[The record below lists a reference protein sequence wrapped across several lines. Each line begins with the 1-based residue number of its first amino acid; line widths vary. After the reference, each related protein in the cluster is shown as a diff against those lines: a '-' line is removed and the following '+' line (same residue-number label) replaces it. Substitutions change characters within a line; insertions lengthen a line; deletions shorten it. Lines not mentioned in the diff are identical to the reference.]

1 MAFSRIDTRDERL
14 TALILGDLP
23 NVVWTP
29 TLSTAG
35 AEQTELQ
42 DNITF
47 QVGTRF
53 RYLGSIYELTAP
65 MSIPASNRRFGW
77 VYPNISTGQ
86 FEILTTK
93 RVEDAGVAGSRP
105 PIGMWARDNQRQAFL
120 PMNPSQDRQY
130 PVSDNRDILA
140 GSGSRTT
147 IIVQNRAR
155 IVLGVTQ
162 NQPDLTVNT
171 VIGNLEN
178 DLRKNGESEILS
190 VSIARNNSE
199 IATATLDRGIWQTTA
214 GLHADWASKLSSITK
229 HMGASRDTIMSFYK
243 VSDSEKRKLAYQ
255 TDKVS
260 RVEWTPFLTQ
270 GGAEETELEDRV
282 TIHSFTRFW
291 HCGHIYQVSKPTRI
305 EYGNHTYGWVY
316 ANIETGKF
324 EVSPVKKVYKSE
336 FESLTTPIGIWAR
349 HNGKQVFLPTD
360 ITQDKGY
367 PRCEARHIFVGNPES
382 IVIVAQGRVEITID
396 ASNSKVSNALDVTL
410 NNLEK
415 SFAINKQ
422 SQFVAERVARRGS
435 NIAIEALDR
444 GIWRGNNILIPEG
457 VTATIGQFVAI
468 I

>member
-1 MAFSRIDTRDERL
+1 
-14 TALILGDLP
+14 
-23 NVVWTP
+23 
-29 TLSTAG
+29 
-35 AEQTELQ
+35 
-42 DNITF
+42 
-47 QVGTRF
+47 
-53 RYLGSIYELTAP
+53 
-65 MSIPASNRRFGW
+65 
-77 VYPNISTGQ
+77 
-86 FEILTTK
+86 
-93 RVEDAGVAGSRP
+93 
-105 PIGMWARDNQRQAFL
+105 
-120 PMNPSQDRQY
+120 
-130 PVSDNRDILA
+130 
-140 GSGSRTT
+140 
-147 IIVQNRAR
+147 
-155 IVLGVTQ
+155 
-162 NQPDLTVNT
+162 
-171 VIGNLEN
+171 
-178 DLRKNGESEILS
+178 
-190 VSIARNNSE
+190 
-199 IATATLDRGIWQTTA
+199 
-214 GLHADWASKLSSITK
+214 
-229 HMGASRDTIMSFYK
+229 MGASRDNIMAFYK
-243 VSDSEKRKLAYQ
+243 VGDSEKRKLAYQ

-260 RVEWTPFLTQ
+260 RVEWTPFLKQ

-291 HCGHIYQVSKPTRI
+291 HCGHIYQVSKPTNI

-367 PRCEARHIFVGNPES
+367 PRCEARHIFVGNPEL

-396 ASNSKVSNALDVTL
+396 ASNSKVSNAIDVTL

-457 VTATIGQFVAI
+457 VIATIGQFVAI